1 MSCGNWEGMKLPQKL
16 TYSGGF
22 NLALDFPAMLKS
34 IVNDVINID
43 V

>member
-1 MSCGNWEGMKLPQKL
+1 MSCGNWEGMKNRQNL

-22 NLALDFPAMLKS
+22 NLALDFPPMLKS
-34 IVNDVINID
+34 IVNEVCNID